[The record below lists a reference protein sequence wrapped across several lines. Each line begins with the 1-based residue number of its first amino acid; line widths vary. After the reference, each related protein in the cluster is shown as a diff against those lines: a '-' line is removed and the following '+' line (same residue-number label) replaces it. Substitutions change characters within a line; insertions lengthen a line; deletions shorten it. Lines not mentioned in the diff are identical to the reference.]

1 MASKIHPLRRVV
13 LFVVRPANVMS
24 CILIRFL
31 ARLLDGGFRGE
42 LPALLQAVLPS
53 RRWPLFLLL
62 ALAGAGCREMPS
74 VPADSG
80 GPPPVV
86 SGSALPGI
94 PGFDPKSF
102 GGRERAI
109 MDLVRPAD
117 DKVAW
122 ESEAFSEEATNQL
135 KALAHQLQ
143 EPDALSLDTLA
154 GLVAKDF
161 LAAPLVPERLREVY
175 RDDAVIVRRGDDL
188 PSPALAGAEAA
199 ALFAGLMRPHAGAA
213 DIHVAL
219 KNFRFEQKDG
229 SATTTALFQSSGRKT
244 AGITQQN
251 AVWTCRWSSE
261 TPPRL
266 QSIAVSAYEQVEPV
280 ATSSREGGLHFAD
293 ASAAVLG
300 GTESARTQLTA
311 GAGSWSSR
319 IQKFYS
325 IDSTGHQGVAL
336 GDANGDGLDD
346 IYVLQQG
353 GFPNRLYVQNPDGT
367 LRDVSV
373 EAGVDWME
381 LSHAAL
387 FVDLDNDGDQD
398 LAISQSNGLL
408 IMENHGGLKFTTRY
422 REPGAANYFSMAAAD
437 YDGDGDLDLYAC
449 GYSPRNHEEYAD
461 GARVTVPLPY
471 HDSRNGGPNQLLQN
485 DGGWKFQEATVAAG
499 LNENNDRH
507 SFAASWEDYDNDG
520 DLDLYVAN
528 DFGRNNLYQNQGR
541 GANGQVTFRDVAAAA
556 GVEDMSAGMGVTWG
570 DYNRDGLMDFYVSNM
585 FSAAGNRVAYQRQF
599 KPGAVEASLSG
610 FRRHAR
616 GNSLFQNNGDGT
628 FSDVSV
634 EAGVTMGRWAWGAQ
648 FADLNNDGWEDLYV
662 ANGYITGEAKDDL

>member
-1 MASKIHPLRRVV
+1 MIHPRPNPPARP
-13 LFVVRPANVMS
+13 VREKAMAPNQPAPQP
-24 CILIRFL
+24 
-31 ARLLDGGFRGE
+31 ARPRAIWS
-42 LPALLQAVLPS
+42 AL
-53 RRWPLFLLL
+53 LLL
-62 ALAGAGCREMPS
+62 AALAGSGCDKPPHTTATPPPS
-74 VPADSG
+74 
-80 GPPPVV
+80 GPPPDVTE
-86 SGSALPGI
+86 SALPAI

-109 MDLVRPAD
+109 MNLARPAD
-117 DKVAW
+117 DKEAW
-122 ESEAFSEEATNQL
+122 GSEALSEEATHQL
-135 KALAHQLQ
+135 KALAKQLE
-143 EPDALSLDTLA
+143 EPDRLSQETLA
-154 GLVAKDF
+154 GLVAENF
-161 LAAPLVPERLREVY
+161 TASPLVPDQLKEVY
-175 RDDAVIVRRGDDL
+175 RDDLIIVRRGDDQQPL
-188 PSPALAGAEAA
+188 PPPGAPGTAA
-199 ALFAGLMRPHAGAA
+199 ATTLFKALMTPHAGAA

-219 KNFRFEQKDG
+219 KNFRIDQPDG
-229 SATTTALFQSSGRKT
+229 ITTTTALFQSSGRHA

-251 AVWTCRWSSE
+251 AVWTCRWSDE
-261 TPPRL
+261 TPPQL
-266 QSIAVSAYEQVEPV
+266 QNITVTSYERIEP
-280 ATSSREGGLHFAD
+280 SGNPEREGGLHFAD
-293 ASAAVLG
+293 TTAAVLG
-300 GTESARTQLTA
+300 GTPSAVTQLTV

-325 IDSTGHQGVAL
+325 IDSTAHQGVAI

-353 GFPNRLYVQNPDGT
+353 GFPNRLYVQNTDGT

-408 IMENHGGLKFTTRY
+408 IMENNGGLKFTTRY

-449 GYSPRNHEEYAD
+449 GYSPRQTEEYAD

-485 DGGWKFQEATVAAG
+485 DGGWKFHEATAAAG
-499 LNENNDRH
+499 FDENNDRH

-520 DLDLYVAN
+520 DPDLYVAN

-541 GANGQVTFRDVAAAA
+541 GADGQVTFRDVAAAA

-599 KPGAVEASLSG
+599 KPGAAESSLSG

-628 FSDVSV
+628 FADVSI